1 MATAPRDCI
10 GRTLAKLEMQAFVDG
25 LLRRFSLRRR
35 ARSGESCCS

>member
-1 MATAPRDCI
+1 
-10 GRTLAKLEMQAFVDG
+10 MQAFVDG